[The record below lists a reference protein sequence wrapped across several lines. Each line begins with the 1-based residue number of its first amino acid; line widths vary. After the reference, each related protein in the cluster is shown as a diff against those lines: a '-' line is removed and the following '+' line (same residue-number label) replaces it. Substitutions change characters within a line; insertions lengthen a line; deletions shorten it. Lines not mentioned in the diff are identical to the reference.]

1 MAALYTCLLIVPPA
15 SAFLPKAMEIIEKE
29 VGGFSQ
35 VQKEAVAI
43 LSSPTIADD
52 VRKEALTI
60 LQRLGVAFMADQVAE
75 ERAKELKGKE
85 GEKGKLDKEK
95 EEAEKEKLKEKE
107 KGPAATL
114 KRLKTISRSNSQNQN
129 SSTAVVVKSP
139 TSPTSPPSEL
149 HHRPTLKRAGTATS
163 ALLARMSAEGRAT
176 HQAAKRGAKE
186 EKEAASWELLD
197 LKPDDEP
204 ALLSSQGL
212 LRLHGLFVGER
223 KHFEVR
229 EKNGKLVLVDALTG
243 STIKE

>member
-1 MAALYTCLLIVPPA
+1 
-15 SAFLPKAMEIIEKE
+15 MEIIEKE

-43 LSSPTIADD
+43 LSSPTIAED

-60 LQRLGVAFMADQVAE
+60 LQRLGAAFMADQVAE
-75 ERAKELKGKE
+75 VKEKELKGKE
-85 GEKGKLDKEK
+85 EKGKLEKEK
-95 EEAEKEKLKEKE
+95 EEQAEKDRLKEKEKE

-114 KRLKTISRSNSQNQN
+114 KRLKTISRSNSQN
-129 SSTAVVVKSP
+129 SSTAVAVKSP
-139 TSPTSPPSEL
+139 ITSPTSPSSEL
-149 HHRPTLKRAGTATS
+149 QHRTTLKRAGTATS
-163 ALLARMSAEGRAT
+163 ALLARMSAEGRAA
-176 HQAAKRGAKE
+176 HQAARKEVKE
-186 EKEAASWELLD
+186 EKEVASWELLD

-243 STIKE
+243 STVKE

>member
-1 MAALYTCLLIVPPA
+1 
-15 SAFLPKAMEIIEKE
+15 MEIIERE

-52 VRKEALTI
+52 IRKEALSI
-60 LQRLGVAFMADQVAE
+60 LQRLGVAFMADQVVE
-75 ERAKELKGKE
+75 TRAKELKGKE
-85 GEKGKLDKEK
+85 EEEKGKVEKEK

-114 KRLKTISRSNSQNQN
+114 KRLKTISRSNSQNQS
-129 SSTAVVVKSP
+129 SSTAAVVKAP

-149 HHRPTLKRAGTATS
+149 QHRATLKRAGTATS
-163 ALLARMSAEGRAT
+163 ALLSRMSAEGRAT

-186 EKEAASWELLD
+186 EKEVASWELLD